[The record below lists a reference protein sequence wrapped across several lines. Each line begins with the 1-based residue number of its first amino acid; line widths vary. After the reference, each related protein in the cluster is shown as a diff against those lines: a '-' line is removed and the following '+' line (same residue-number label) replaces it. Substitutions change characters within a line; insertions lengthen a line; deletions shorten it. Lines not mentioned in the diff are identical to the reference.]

1 MSATFELNKEYLEL
15 IKDAIESGKDNFLKD
30 QLSDLH
36 QADIAEIID
45 QLNLEDAKYL
55 FKIIPNEK
63 AAETLLELDEEVREK
78 LLSSF
83 TSQEIAVK
91 IDDMD
96 TDDATDIISELHEEK
111 KQEVLSF
118 LEDQKQATDIADLL
132 TYDEDTAGGLMAKEL
147 IKVKHDWTV
156 ARCIR
161 EMRKQAEDISNI
173 YTIYV
178 VDDNDTLIGT
188 LPLKKLLFN
197 PASLRS
203 TIKDVYVENVI
214 SAKVYQ
220 DVEEVAK
227 MMEKYDLVVLPVVDD
242 DNKLLGR
249 ITIDDVVD
257 IIKEEAEKDYQMA
270 SGISEKVT
278 TADSVW
284 LLSRAR
290 IPWLVIGMVGGILG
304 SQVIERY
311 ENQIQ
316 IHPEL
321 AFFIP
326 LIAAMGGNAGVQSS
340 AIVVQGLANKTID
353 FQSITSKLL
362 KELLVG
368 LINGLLCSLLILS
381 YTVVFNQ
388 NINLALT
395 AGVSLLTVV
404 IYASF
409 FGTLIPLLLD
419 KYKIDP
425 AVATGPFITT
435 MNDVV
440 GIFIYFFIGRLMYG
454 I

>member
-1 MSATFELNKEYLEL
+1 MSANFELNKEYLDL
-15 IKDAIESGKDNFLKD
+15 IKEAIESGKDTFLKD
-30 QLSDLH
+30 QLADLH
-36 QADIAEIID
+36 KADIAEIID
-45 QLNLEDAKYL
+45 KVNLEEAKYL
-55 FKIIPNEK
+55 FKLIPKDN
-63 AAETLLELDEEVREK
+63 AAGTLLELEEEMREK

-83 TSQEIAVK
+83 TSKEIATK
-91 IDDMD
+91 INDMD
-96 TDDATDIISELHEEK
+96 TDDATDVIGELSEDK

-118 LEDQKQATDIADLL
+118 LEDKKQAIDIADLL
-132 TYDEDTAGGLMAKEL
+132 NYDEDTAGGLMAKEM

-161 EMRKQAEDISNI
+161 EMRKQAEDVSNI
-173 YTIYV
+173 YTVYV
-178 VDDNDTLIGT
+178 VDEQDRLLGT

-197 PASLRS
+197 PSSLRT
-203 TIKDVYVENVI
+203 TIENVYMDNVI
-214 SAKVYQ
+214 SVKVHQ
-220 DVEEVAK
+220 DAEEVAK

-249 ITIDDVVD
+249 ITIDDIVD
-257 IIKEEAEKDYQMA
+257 VIKEEAEKDYQMA

-278 TADSVW
+278 TSDSAW
-284 LLSRAR
+284 LLTRAR
-290 IPWLVIGMVGGILG
+290 IPWLVIGMIGGILG
-304 SQVIERY
+304 SRIIGRY
-311 ENQIQ
+311 EEQIQ

-353 FQSITSKLL
+353 FQTIASKLL

-368 LINGLLCSLLILS
+368 LMNGIMCSLLILV
-381 YTVVFNQ
+381 YTLIFNDSV
-388 NINLALT
+388 NLALT
-395 AGVSLLTVV
+395 AAVSLLSVV

-419 KYKIDP
+419 RYKIDP

-435 MNDVV
+435 LNDVV
-440 GIFIYFFIGRLMYG
+440 GIFIYFFIARMMYG